1 MELLGSELGMIGTL
15 REHLNKNHLGE
26 DGEPERE
33 WTDSDVIVVALS
45 RGLNQMMK
53 EHGLK

>member
-53 EHGLK
+53 EHRLK

>member
-1 MELLGSELGMIGTL
+1 MELLGSELSMIVTL

-33 WTDSDVIVVALS
+33 WTDSDVIVVAL
-45 RGLNQMMK
+45 RTGLNQMMK
-53 EHGLK
+53 NHGLK

>member
-1 MELLGSELGMIGTL
+1 MELLESDKDMIVAI
-15 REHLNKNHLGE
+15 REHMNKNHLGE

-33 WTDSDVIVVALS
+33 WTDDDVIAVALS

-53 EHGLK
+53 EHRLK

>member
-45 RGLNQMMK
+45 SGLNQMMK
-53 EHGLK
+53 EHRLK

>member
-26 DGEPERE
+26 DGEPEQE
-33 WTDSDVIVVALS
+33 WTDSDVIVVALR

-53 EHGLK
+53 ERGLK

>member
-1 MELLGSELGMIGTL
+1 MEMLESELIMISTL

-26 DGEPERE
+26 DGEPERD
-33 WTDSDVIVVALS
+33 WTDDDVIAVAL
-45 RGLNQMMK
+45 RMGLNQMMK

>member
-33 WTDSDVIVVALS
+33 WTDYDVITVALR

-53 EHGLK
+53 EHRLK

>member
-1 MELLGSELGMIGTL
+1 MELLGSELSMIGTL
-15 REHLNKNHLGE
+15 RDHMNKNHLGE

-33 WTDSDVIVVALS
+33 WTDKDVIAVALS

-53 EHGLK
+53 EHRLK

>member
-1 MELLGSELGMIGTL
+1 MELLGSELSMIVTL

-33 WTDSDVIVVALS
+33 WTDYDVITVALR
-45 RGLNQMMK
+45 RGLKQMMV
-53 EHGLK
+53 EHRLK